1 MSAKAMRS
9 IFKTSLYLL
18 LLGVSLVKQQSI
30 KIIII
35 VEFIYLCVIRLLL
48 GKVGGW
54 LIILLI
60 VFTALERVVGLTL
73 LIVIG
78 KYKIRLRQTKFFS

>member
-35 VEFIYLCVIRLLL
+35 VEFMYLCVIRLLL

>member
-1 MSAKAMRS
+1 MRS

-18 LLGVSLVKQQSI
+18 LLRVSLVKQQSI

-35 VEFIYLCVIRLLL
+35 VEFMYLCVIGLLL

-73 LIVIG
+73 LIVMG

>member
-1 MSAKAMRS
+1 MRS

-18 LLGVSLVKQQSI
+18 LLRVSLVKQQSI

-35 VEFIYLCVIRLLL
+35 VEFMYLCVIRLLL

-73 LIVIG
+73 LIVMG

>member
-18 LLGVSLVKQQSI
+18 LLGISLVKQQSI

-35 VEFIYLCVIRLLL
+35 VEFMYLCVIRLLL